1 MINETMSLFCWWLYE
16 SKKQSDANIEK
27 GVPGVY
33 RGEMNRNE
41 MMLLGSKII
50 ELMYENAA
58 FGSLRRF

>member
-27 GVPGVY
+27 GVSGVY

-41 MMLLGSKII
+41 MMLLGVKLS
-50 ELMYENAA
+50 N
-58 FGSLRRF
+58 